1 MQHPEAEG
9 AQAME
14 PTVGELLRLAEVE
27 KTIDKANPTDLR
39 KVAKLMAKQLL
50 VAYPAAIRMLM
61 RDAMEPSPVLVI
73 SGSEEK
79 LRELGFEFES

>member
-1 MQHPEAEG
+1 MQHPEAQG
-9 AQAME
+9 GNAME

-79 LRELGFEFES
+79 LRELGIEFES